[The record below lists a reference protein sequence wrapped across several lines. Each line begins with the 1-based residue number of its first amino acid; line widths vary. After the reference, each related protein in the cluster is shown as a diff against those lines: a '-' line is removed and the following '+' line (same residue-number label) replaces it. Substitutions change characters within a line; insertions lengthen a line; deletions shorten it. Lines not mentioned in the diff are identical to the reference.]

1 MPPSGPPSKEG
12 QLAFRTTDKKLFLNI
27 GGSWVELGLALA
39 PPPPGAIAVVNGGID
54 VLEVG
59 EVVRADPGMP
69 GQVIRASGAAESEAF
84 VVGLIEGAP
93 IPPAAVGTAASV
105 QGILVPDV
113 QFETGLAGVVTGAL
127 VYLSVLTAGALT
139 VVDPV
144 VAPGIIGTV
153 RKVMGVVWDGSSYI
167 GGVPADSKATIQLRD
182 QELTV
187 IS

>member
-1 MPPSGPPSKEG
+1 M
-12 QLAFRTTDKKLFLNI
+12 
-27 GGSWVELGLALA
+27 
-39 PPPPGAIAVVNGGID
+39 
-54 VLEVG
+54 
-59 EVVRADPGMP
+59 
-69 GQVIRASGAAESEAF
+69 
-84 VVGLIEGAP
+84 GLIEGAP